1 MGRGKF
7 KGKPTGQRHFST
19 PEQMRK
25 NVFFIFFF
33 FFFIFFFF
41 FKEIALGSGLLFNHL

>member
-25 NVFFIFFF
+25 NVFF

-41 FKEIALGSGLLFNHL
+41 TEIAVGSGLLFNHL